1 MGVIAGTY
9 YQVIDLSFIKV
20 RQVAAQNCTYR
31 GVGTFFIKST
41 FWWPAYSPGVTSQN
55 DYDFSM

>member
-41 FWWPAYSPGVTSQN
+41 FW
-55 DYDFSM
+55 